1 MRLFSLCLLTVWLLS
16 ACGSS
21 PVRVANPVPEIKPEF
36 AVKELWQFAVGVGAE
51 QRHLSLAPVQDN
63 KILYVV
69 DSTGSLMALNID
81 NGKRHWKTRLP
92 IRVSAGLGQ
101 GGGQL
106 YVASA
111 EGDVLAVNAKDGT
124 VVWRGLVS
132 SEVLA
137 PPVYSQDS
145 LLVHTSDGKLFAL
158 DSASGRVR
166 WSYDRSV
173 PILSLRGT
181 SSPVVHQ
188 NTVFETFG
196 TGKLAIMQ
204 LSDGKVLFERSLGYS
219 SGRSDL
225 DRMIDADAGPLI
237 DRDVIYT
244 GTYQG
249 SILALNLRSGAQLW
263 SRKLSVHQAMTM
275 DDQILY
281 VVDSDDTVWALNKRS
296 GVPVW
301 KQDALFARQLSA
313 PVLMGKYLV
322 VGDFEGNLHV
332 MNKQDGRFV
341 ARYDASITEHRMIKT
356 QGGLQVSHPKEKL
369 AVISTPLVVND
380 KVYIYSR
387 NGRLTALQIPQ
398 ARQ

>member
-1 MRLFSLCLLTVWLLS
+1 VRVLSLCLLSVWLLT

-21 PVRVANPVPEIKPEF
+21 PVRVANPVPKIKSEF
-36 AVKELWQFAVGVGAE
+36 DVKELWQVDVGVGVE
-51 QRHLSLAPVQDN
+51 QRHLKLTPVQDN

-69 DSTGSLMALNID
+69 DHSGSLMALDID
-81 NGKRHWKTRLP
+81 SGKRQWKRRLP
-92 IRVSAGLGQ
+92 VKISAGIGL

-111 EGDVLAVNAKDGT
+111 EGDVLALNAEDGKL
-124 VVWRGLVS
+124 VWRALVS

-137 PPVYSQDS
+137 PPVHAHNT

-158 DSASGRVR
+158 DSSGGRVR

-173 PILSLRGT
+173 PVLSLRGT
-181 SSPVVHQ
+181 SAPVVHQ
-188 NTVFETFG
+188 GTVFETFAS
-196 TGKLAIMQ
+196 GKLAIMQ
-204 LSDGKVLFERSLGYS
+204 LSDGKVLFERPLGFAT
-219 SGRSDL
+219 GRSDL
-225 DRMIDADAGPLI
+225 ERMNDADAGPLL

-244 GTYQG
+244 ATYQG

-263 SRKLSVHQAMTM
+263 SRKLSIHQPMTM
-275 DDQILY
+275 DSQILY
-281 VVDSDDTVWALNKRS
+281 SVDSDDTVWALNKLN

-313 PVLMGKYLV
+313 PVLMGNYLL

-332 MNKQDGRFV
+332 INKQDGRFV
-341 ARYDASITEHRMIKT
+341 ARYDAEITEHRYNKT
-356 QGGLQVSHPKEKL
+356 QGGIQVNHPKDKL
-369 AVISTPLVVND
+369 AILSTPLVVND
-380 KVYIYSR
+380 TVYIYSR

-398 ARQ
+398 AR

>member
-1 MRLFSLCLLTVWLLS
+1 MRRLSLCLLTVWLLS

-21 PVRVANPVPEIKPEF
+21 PSRVANPVPDIEPEF
-36 AVKELWQFAVGVGAE
+36 ALEKLWQLDVGVGVV
-51 QRHLSLAPVQDN
+51 QQHLKLVPVQDN

-69 DSTGSLMALNID
+69 DSSGTLMALD
-81 NGKRHWKTRLP
+81 LDTGKRHWKRRLP
-92 IRVSAGLGQ
+92 IKVSAGVGI

-111 EGDVLAVNAKDGT
+111 DGDVLALNAEDGKL
-124 VVWRGLVS
+124 VWRGLVS

-137 PPVYSQDS
+137 PPVRSRDT
-145 LLVHTSDGKLFAL
+145 LLVHTIDGKLFAL
-158 DSASGRVR
+158 DSSNGRVR

-173 PILSLRGT
+173 PVLSLRGT
-181 SSPVVHQ
+181 STPVVDQ
-188 NTVFETFG
+188 GTVFETFG
-196 TGKLAIMQ
+196 SGKLAILQ
-204 LSDGKVLFERSLGYS
+204 LSDGKVLFERSLGIA

-225 DRMIDADAGPLI
+225 DRMNDADSGPLL

-244 GTYQG
+244 ATYQG

-263 SRKLSVHQAMTM
+263 SRKLSTYQPMTV
-275 DDQILY
+275 DKQILY
-281 VVDSDDTVWALNKRS
+281 AVDSDDTVWALDKRS

-313 PVLMGKYLV
+313 PVLMGDYLV
-322 VGDFEGNLHV
+322 LGDLQGKLHV

-341 ARYDASITEHRMIKT
+341 ARYDAHITEHRYNKT
-356 QGGLQVSHPKEKL
+356 KGGLLVRHPKHKL
-369 AVISTPLVVND
+369 AILSTPLVVDD
-380 KVYIYSR
+380 KVFIYSS

-398 ARQ
+398 VRQ